1 MTVVVVNIVP
11 LVALIAT
18 KVAIHS
24 VDIGLFFQI
33 YHESDDLR
41 VPTVADA
48 R

>member
-1 MTVVVVNIVP
+1 MTVLVVNILP
-11 LVALIAT
+11 LLALIAT

-24 VDIGLFFQI
+24 ADIELFFQI

-41 VPTVADA
+41 VPTIANA